1 MKIRVTLMTE
11 NDKHIPVDK
20 INDEELLKKTKQGW
34 DLLLAMINAQGNES
48 SVVENI
54 EIVER

>member
-11 NDKHIPVDK
+11 NDKHIPPEV
-20 INDEELLKKTKQGW
+20 ISDEELLKKIKQGW